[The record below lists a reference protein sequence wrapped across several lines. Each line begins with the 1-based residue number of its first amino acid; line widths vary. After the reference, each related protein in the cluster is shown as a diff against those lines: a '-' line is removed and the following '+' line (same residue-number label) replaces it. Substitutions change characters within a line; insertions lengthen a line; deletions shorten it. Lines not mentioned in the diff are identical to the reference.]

1 MLTAFEIRDALET
14 FRIITDSREHRTPQ
28 ARERQDAFGVPSE
41 RKTLSYGDYCADIS
55 VNEQKSLFDG
65 SEGAITPACVIERK
79 QSMDELATCFTRER
93 SRFRRECERASAN
106 NAKVY
111 LLIENGSWEGI
122 MRHRYR
128 SRFHPEAFKA
138 SLTAWMIRYDFTPV
152 FCRAETSGAMI
163 KEILYRD
170 MKERLERGEY
180 G

>member
-1 MLTAFEIRDALET
+1 MDPFEIDSVLKS
-14 FRIITDSREHRTPQ
+14 FRVIIDTREHNTS
-28 ARERQDAFGVPSE
+28 ALRERCAVFGTTYENAV
-41 RKTLSYGDYCADIS
+41 LDYGDYAANITLPNGS
-55 VNEQKSLFDG
+55 SLH
-65 SEGAITPACVIERK
+65 EINTRIRPQTTVERK
-79 QSMDELATCFTRER
+79 QSIDELATCFTRER
-93 SRFRRECERASAN
+93 SRFRREFERASAN